1 MIPTLKVYEVDYDFL
16 ISNYL
21 DKSLWSKSWNLY
33 VYRDMV
39 FTLRLNAID
48 CVNETICFKIK
59 CNKCENWDSE
69 YVYYPINGDMT
80 IPILKNK
87 INGAIW
93 QLMLTY
99 EQYLIRDSDEYRH
112 ISNKKSE
119 EECYLREVAEDYLDD
134 NGVTN
139 DDIREPYIDKYIA
152 DHSSVDDLL
161 TQYVAQSRY
170 KVIPTTLLIFAKSI
184 DDENRFNKVV
194 ESNTYNNIGKIL
206 EEVDEI
212 MDAWNEDHFEETRA
226 TFYDYCEAI

>member
-21 DKSLWSKSWNLY
+21 DKSLWSKTWNLY

-39 FTLRLNAID
+39 FTLQLNAID
-48 CVNETICFKIK
+48 CINESIMFKIK
-59 CNKCENWDSE
+59 CNKCENWDAQYIS
-69 YVYYPINGDMT
+69 YPINGDMT
-80 IPILKNK
+80 IPILKKK

-93 QLMLTY
+93 ELMLIH
-99 EQYLIRDSDEYRH
+99 EQYLIRASVEYKH
-112 ISNKKSE
+112 IANKKSE
-119 EECYLREVAEDYLDD
+119 ELDYLREVAEDFLDD

-139 DDIREPYIDKYIA
+139 DDIREPYIDKYIS
-152 DHSSVDDLL
+152 DHSSIDDLL
-161 TQYVAQSRY
+161 SQYVSQSRY

-184 DDENRFNKVV
+184 GDDSRFNKVV
-194 ESNTYNNIGKIL
+194 ESNTYNNVDKIL

-212 MDAWNEDHFEETRA
+212 MDAWNEDNFEETRA